1 MSYDSLLL
9 LEHCYPEAPYPKGN
23 QSDMIE
29 RKRNM
34 ILSKDATRVTH
45 QPSTC
50 IDNIIRRT
58 IEHYEF
64 SVFQESFSLQY
75 LLSLSCCQKSVA
87 TSERVTYRNTAIFE
101 NPMKMK
107 GCILFLSIN

>member
-1 MSYDSLLL
+1 
-9 LEHCYPEAPYPKGN
+9 
-23 QSDMIE
+23 MIE

-64 SVFQESFSLQY
+64 SVLQESFSLQY
-75 LLSLSCCQKSVA
+75 LAVKIS
-87 TSERVTYRNTAIFE
+87 RNKRAKFTEIQQ
-101 NPMKMK
+101 
-107 GCILFLSIN
+107 FLKTP